1 MGKWE
6 SEKQRKRISDSPVL
20 RFTASQVH
28 GLGRDWKEPMK
39 LAKVIG
45 TVVAS
50 QKYETLEGAK
60 LLIIQPL
67 TWEEKKPMGKPEV
80 AVDTVQAGIGD
91 YVFYVE
97 AREAS
102 LPLLPKVAP
111 VDASIV
117 GIVDSIDIHEE
128 K

>member
-1 MGKWE
+1 
-6 SEKQRKRISDSPVL
+6 
-20 RFTASQVH
+20 
-28 GLGRDWKEPMK
+28 MK

-80 AVDTVQAGIGD
+80 AVDTVQAGVGD

-97 AREAS
+97 SREAS
-102 LPLLPKVAP
+102 LPLLPEVAP
-111 VDASIV
+111 VDAGIV

-128 K
+128 E

>member
-1 MGKWE
+1 
-6 SEKQRKRISDSPVL
+6 
-20 RFTASQVH
+20 
-28 GLGRDWKEPMK
+28 
-39 LAKVIG
+39 
-45 TVVAS
+45 
-50 QKYETLEGAK
+50 
-60 LLIIQPL
+60 
-67 TWEEKKPMGKPEV
+67 MGKPEV

-111 VDASIV
+111 VDAAIV
-117 GIVDSIDIHEE
+117 GIVDSIGIHEE

>member
-1 MGKWE
+1 
-6 SEKQRKRISDSPVL
+6 
-20 RFTASQVH
+20 
-28 GLGRDWKEPMK
+28 MK

-50 QKYETLEGAK
+50 QKYETLKGAK

-67 TWEEKKPMGKPEV
+67 TWEEKKLMGKPEV
-80 AVDTVQAGIGD
+80 AVDTVQAGVGD

-97 AREAS
+97 SREAS
-102 LPLLPKVAP
+102 LPLLPEVAP
-111 VDASIV
+111 VDSSIV

>member
-1 MGKWE
+1 
-6 SEKQRKRISDSPVL
+6 
-20 RFTASQVH
+20 
-28 GLGRDWKEPMK
+28 MK

-67 TWEEKKPMGKPEV
+67 TWEERKPIDKPQV

-102 LPLLPKVAP
+102 LPLLPEIAP
-111 VDASIV
+111 VDAGIV
-117 GIVDSIDIHEE
+117 GIVDSVNIHEE
-128 K
+128 E

>member
-1 MGKWE
+1 
-6 SEKQRKRISDSPVL
+6 
-20 RFTASQVH
+20 
-28 GLGRDWKEPMK
+28 MK

-50 QKYETLEGAK
+50 QKDETLEGAK

-111 VDASIV
+111 VDAAIV
-117 GIVDSIDIHEE
+117 GIVDSIGIHEE

>member
-1 MGKWE
+1 
-6 SEKQRKRISDSPVL
+6 
-20 RFTASQVH
+20 
-28 GLGRDWKEPMK
+28 MK

-67 TWEEKKPMGKPEV
+67 TWEDKKPIDKPQV

-102 LPLLPKVAP
+102 LPLLPEIVP
-111 VDASIV
+111 VDTGIV
-117 GIVDSIDIHEE
+117 GIVDSIDIHE
-128 K
+128 KK